1 MAILCIEEAEEAKRW
16 QSALKR
22 ELPDADIRIWP
33 DVGEPKDIRMVVLWD
48 EVDQIN
54 ALPNLQAAV
63 ILGAGIEHLLP
74 HVESIP
80 AAVKIIRLVDKSITS
95 QMLEW
100 VTLAVLTRTRFWD
113 EYRDLQ
119 RHKRYEE
126 LVPPAPSEVTVG
138 IMGLGVLGR
147 ETAQLLAAIGYTVMG
162 WSRSAK
168 MMDGIE
174 CFHGRDHLATMLSVC
189 DIAICMLP
197 LTRETEGLIDRNF
210 FAAMKSGAY
219 FINAARGA
227 HVVEADLLDALES
240 GDLSGATL
248 DVHTEE
254 PMSEE
259 HPFWDHPKI
268 KITPHIATFTFP
280 RFCAAQVAENYRRLN
295 AGTELLNV
303 IDMSR
308 QY

>member
-162 WSRSAK
+162 WSPVRENDGRYRVLSRTRSSGNDAQRVRY
-168 MMDGIE
+168 
-174 CFHGRDHLATMLSVC
+174 RDLH
-189 DIAICMLP
+189 
-197 LTRETEGLIDRNF
+197 
-210 FAAMKSGAY
+210 AA
-219 FINAARGA
+219 A
-227 HVVEADLLDALES
+227 HS
-240 GDLSGATL
+240 GDRGS
-248 DVHTEE
+248 
-254 PMSEE
+254 
-259 HPFWDHPKI
+259 
-268 KITPHIATFTFP
+268 
-280 RFCAAQVAENYRRLN
+280 YRPQFLCRDEVWRL
-295 AGTELLNV
+295 LH
-303 IDMSR
+303 
-308 QY
+308 